1 MDLLR
6 KTDFELFS
14 LQPKFHIDIEAL
26 SASFRQLQMLTHPDR
41 YAAGTDSEKRLSLQL
56 TTRVNE
62 AYQRLKEPIAR
73 GKYLCELRGAL
84 IQAETNTAMPAAFLM
99 EQMQWREA
107 LDEPKPDVQLLK
119 SEVLGKQ
126 ASLLSD
132 VERQLDRENNA
143 EGAAASIRQLMFVE
157 KFLQTIQ
164 SLSTVNR

>member
-14 LQPKFHIDIEAL
+14 LPPKFHIDIEAL

-41 YAAGTDSEKRLSLQL
+41 FAAGTDSEKRLSLQL

-62 AYQRLKEPIAR
+62 AYQRLKEPVAR

-107 LDEPKPDVQLLK
+107 LDEPKPDVQALK
-119 SEVLGKQ
+119 SEVLVKQ
-126 ASLLSD
+126 ALLLSD

-157 KFLQTIQ
+157 KFLHTIQ
-164 SLSTVNR
+164 SLSTVHR